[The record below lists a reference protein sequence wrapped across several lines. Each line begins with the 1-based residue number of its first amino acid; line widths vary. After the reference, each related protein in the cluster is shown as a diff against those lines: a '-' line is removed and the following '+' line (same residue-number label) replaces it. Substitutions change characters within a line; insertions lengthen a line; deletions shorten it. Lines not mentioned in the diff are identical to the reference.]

1 MSSLSRTYARASN
14 RGSGLMK
21 QYQPP
26 GAYQEG
32 ERRHR
37 EEKEKKRGRRQLA
50 APKRKDEV

>member
-14 RGSGLMK
+14 RDSGLMK